1 VLACITYKNVVVFTA
16 EAEIMQKK
24 RKTID
29 LFLPMVCI
37 SYKGDERRKI
47 LPFVKSATA
56 IWTSLSISYGIIR
69 MWQPF
74 LAINAFLEGELS
86 VPTTKVK
93 LVQRNKVRDMVG
105 SDYIVQ
111 SVLLDRKIGH
121 PEVQKY
127 LYTRF
132 F

>member
-1 VLACITYKNVVVFTA
+1 MLACITCENVVLLTA
-16 EAEIMQKK
+16 EAEILREKG
-24 RKTID
+24 KTMD
-29 LFLPMVCI
+29 LFLPTVCV
-37 SYKGDERRKI
+37 SCEGDERRKI

-56 IWTSLSISYGIIR
+56 MWTSLSISSGIIR

-74 LAINAFLEGELS
+74 LAMNAFLGGELS

-93 LVQRNKVRDMVG
+93 LVQRDEVRNMVG

-111 SVLLDRKIGH
+111 SVLLDHKTGRA
-121 PEVQKY
+121 EVHTY
-127 LYTRF
+127 LQCGF